1 MILPAIPSQGTSD
14 PHAISDLPRPHTE
27 RPDPG
32 AFMAE
37 CDGAFMVEGLPGP
50 STSTRDPQRWLFVEP
65 GMWRRVLSASA
76 WAVVVIVL
84 GPSSGQVPAAE
95 SRLGPA
101 SGYEEV
107 EKAAARLD
115 ALTVAITGGVEEL
128 RASERLNY
136 HRVEGGTAA
145 CMAAAGRPYRKR
157 PFVSF
162 YDGFTDAD
170 LGYGTGRASIIDS
183 VTEMGRRLVLNEIAY
198 ARMER
203 AGLANPAGA
212 GVAPAD
218 VDTLNRCTAQFQHRS
233 YGDIDPPPGAY
244 ELANSL
250 DMELGEA
257 IGDDRRTQAAWES
270 YRPCMRARVGE
281 DVPDRSDFLFR
292 PRLPRG
298 EAPVDGRPQSAAWVQ
313 GLAAVETAFTAD
325 TQCRFRAYLAAMSVV
340 AAHLDSWEQQHRA
353 DLDTVR
359 KEWRQRIAD
368 TAKLPR

>member
-1 MILPAIPSQGTSD
+1 
-14 PHAISDLPRPHTE
+14 
-27 RPDPG
+27 
-32 AFMAE
+32 
-37 CDGAFMVEGLPGP
+37 
-50 STSTRDPQRWLFVEP
+50 
-65 GMWRRVLSASA
+65 MWRQVLSASA
-76 WAVVVIVL
+76 WVAVVIVL
-84 GPSSGQVPAAE
+84 GPCSGQVPAAE
-95 SRLGPA
+95 SGPGPA
-101 SGYEEV
+101 YGNQEV
-107 EKAAARLD
+107 EKTAARLD

-157 PFVSF
+157 PFASF

-203 AGLANPAGA
+203 AGLARPAGA
-212 GVAPAD
+212 DVAPGD
-218 VDTLNRCTAQFQHRS
+218 VGTLNRCTAQFQHRS

-257 IGDDRRTQAAWES
+257 VGDDRQTQAAWES

-292 PRLPRG
+292 PRLPRA
-298 EAPVDGRPQSAAWVQ
+298 EAPVDGRPQSAAWVH

-325 TQCRFRAYLAAMSVV
+325 TQCRFPAYLAAMRIV
-340 AAHLDSWEQQHRA
+340 AAHLDGWEQQHRA
-353 DLDTVR
+353 DLDTIR
-359 KEWRQRIAD
+359 KAWRQRVAD
-368 TAKLPR
+368 AAQLPR